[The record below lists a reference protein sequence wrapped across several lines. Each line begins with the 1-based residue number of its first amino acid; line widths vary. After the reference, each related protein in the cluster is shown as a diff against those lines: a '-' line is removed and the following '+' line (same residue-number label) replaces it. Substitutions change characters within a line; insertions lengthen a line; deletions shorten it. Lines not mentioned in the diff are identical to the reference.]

1 MVSLDYRRE
10 IRGLLLLSLFI
21 MVVPLVFFPKDFGL
35 RMDMPFSL
43 LSAFEL
49 GWYVVILFI
58 LFSKASVLWVLF
70 LAFLVLLYRFSVGI
84 GFGLFL
90 VAMFSLDLSF
100 SLKSG
105 VYQYLPSLLLQAI
118 MSPFIL
124 KSSFEL
130 LMKRPG
136 RRRKVLEI
144 PKKMTPEGSSTFS
157 TNQMSNSGGNEM
169 KVTSSTEE
177 KCRTKGV
184 DLEGALHYLREY
196 SGVKGAILV
205 DHEGLVVA
213 CDRLPDLDPEAFASL
228 AVSLK
233 EANNSLLKRISESGL
248 ERVGIHTPDVWV
260 SLNQILSL
268 TLVTVADRNTDELL
282 SVRISQATGMIR
294 RYLEQRYNQEIL
306 KGVEDRNV

>member
-1 MVSLDYRRE
+1 MSPDYRRE
-10 IRGLLLLSLFI
+10 IRGVLLLSLFI

-58 LFSKASVLWVLF
+58 LFSKASVLRVLF
-70 LAFLVLLYRFSVGI
+70 LAFLILLYRFSVGI

-100 SLKSG
+100 SLKLG
-105 VYQYLPSLLLQAI
+105 IHQYLPSFLLQAT

-124 KSSFEL
+124 KSSFEM
-130 LMKRPG
+130 LMRKPG
-136 RRRKVLEI
+136 RRKKVLET
-144 PKKMTPEGSSTFS
+144 PKKITPEGPSTFLKTQIS
-157 TNQMSNSGGNEM
+157 KSGGDQM
-169 KVTSSTEE
+169 KVTSFTEE
-177 KCRTKGV
+177 KSRAKGG
-184 DLEGALHYLREY
+184 DLESALRYLREY

-205 DHEGLVVA
+205 DNEGLVVA
-213 CDRLPDLDPEAFASL
+213 CDRLSDLDPETFASL

-233 EANNSLLKRISESGL
+233 EANNSFLKSISEIGL
-248 ERVGIHTPDVWV
+248 ERIGIHTPDLWI
-260 SLNQILSL
+260 SLNQILGF

-282 SVRISQATGMIR
+282 SVRISQATGIIR
-294 RYLEQRYNQEIL
+294 KYLEQRYNQEIL
-306 KGVEDRNV
+306 KGVEDPNV